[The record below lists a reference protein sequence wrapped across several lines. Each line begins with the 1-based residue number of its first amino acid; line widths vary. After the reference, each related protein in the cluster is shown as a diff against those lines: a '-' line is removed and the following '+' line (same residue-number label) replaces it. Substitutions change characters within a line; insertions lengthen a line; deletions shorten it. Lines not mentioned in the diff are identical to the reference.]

1 MRRLKI
7 ISGVHTAPPTR
18 LREPHL
24 FFYLVLVGL
33 LAACSRPAS
42 TQVVGSPAAPGA
54 AAITIEQV
62 QVTQGTG
69 LRVNGTSSLPAGDCF
84 QTGVWIND
92 ELAGWWP
99 ADVCIEPDGGQWEMV
114 IALGQGDTP
123 TQLDPQSRYEVRA
136 WLPDNPDQIVAR
148 LAFTVEQ
155 E

>member
-1 MRRLKI
+1 MKI
-7 ISGVHTAPPTR
+7 ISLVRAAPCVGT
-18 LREPHL
+18 REPRL
-24 FFYLVLVGL
+24 FFYLVLVVL
-33 LAACSRPAS
+33 LSACSRPAS
-42 TQVVGSPAAPGA
+42 TQVLGSPAAPG

-69 LRVNGTSSLPAGDCF
+69 LRVNGASSLPAGDCF

-123 TQLDPQSRYEVRA
+123 AQLDPQSRYEVRA
-136 WLPDNPDQIVAR
+136 WLPDNPDQIVAH